1 MPDPAL
7 ETPYSNRQGGARR
20 RTPQHQSMYDTG
32 GRIMPQDKEVEEA
45 VLGALMLEK
54 DAYTTVCDIL
64 KPECFYEP
72 RNQRIYEA
80 IQSLGASQKPIDMLT
95 VVEQLRLNGTLAE
108 VGGPVVISELTSR
121 VASGAHVEFHAR
133 IVAQKYLARE
143 LISFAAG
150 IEGKAFDESND
161 VDDLLQEAE
170 GRLFEISQRNVK
182 KDVTQVDP
190 VISDAIKQIQAAANR
205 ESGLSGLESGYHD
218 LDNLTSGWQNS
229 DLIIIAAR
237 PAMGKTA
244 FVLSMAKNMAVNYNI
259 PVAIFSLEMS
269 NLQLINRL
277 ISNVCE
283 IESSLIKSG
292 KLSRLQWDQLMTRIK
307 HLYGAPLFIDDTPS
321 LSIFE
326 LRTKARRLVRE
337 HNVKF
342 IIIDY
347 LQLMNASGMHFGSRE
362 QEVSMISRS
371 LKQLA
376 KELNIPIVAL
386 SQLNRS
392 VESRQSGDGGSKR
405 PQLSDLRES
414 GAIEQDADIVCFIHR
429 PEYYT
434 KSDVD
439 AEGHDIR
446 GLAEFIVAKHR
457 SGSVDTIKMRFK
469 GRLARFENWSENDFD
484 PDAAPVTVE
493 SSFNTGSF
501 GQSPTGTFTASPTP
515 LSGGTA
521 DFLSGPSDAPAPF

>member
-1 MPDPAL
+1 M
-7 ETPYSNRQGGARR
+7 
-20 RTPQHQSMYDTG
+20 
-32 GRIMPQDKEVEEA
+32 
-45 VLGALMLEK
+45 
-54 DAYTTVCDIL
+54 CDIL

-244 FVLSMAKNMAVNYNI
+244 FVLRWPKTWLSTTIY
-259 PVAIFSLEMS
+259 
-269 NLQLINRL
+269 RWRY
-277 ISNVCE
+277 
-283 IESSLIKSG
+283 
-292 KLSRLQWDQLMTRIK
+292 SRLRCRTFSSSTDSYPTCAR
-307 HLYGAPLFIDDTPS
+307 
-321 LSIFE
+321 
-326 LRTKARRLVRE
+326 LRAR
-337 HNVKF
+337 
-342 IIIDY
+342 
-347 LQLMNASGMHFGSRE
+347 
-362 QEVSMISRS
+362 
-371 LKQLA
+371 
-376 KELNIPIVAL
+376 
-386 SQLNRS
+386 
-392 VESRQSGDGGSKR
+392 
-405 PQLSDLRES
+405 
-414 GAIEQDADIVCFIHR
+414 
-429 PEYYT
+429 
-434 KSDVD
+434 
-439 AEGHDIR
+439 
-446 GLAEFIVAKHR
+446 
-457 SGSVDTIKMRFK
+457 
-469 GRLARFENWSENDFD
+469 
-484 PDAAPVTVE
+484 
-493 SSFNTGSF
+493 
-501 GQSPTGTFTASPTP
+501 
-515 LSGGTA
+515 
-521 DFLSGPSDAPAPF
+521 